1 MYQIGD
7 IIICG
12 DNGVCRVES
21 IGKID
26 LSWIDKN
33 KPYYTLHPIYQP
45 GKLYVPTDT
54 SIYMRPIVTYEE
66 ARKLI
71 NRIPLISGIDCTNQ
85 NPKVLKESYREL
97 LHTHKCTD
105 LVKLIK
111 TIYEKNID
119 IRSSGKHL
127 GQIDSKYI
135 KQAEDLLYGEL
146 AIALD
151 MTKEQVKDCIMSRLE
166 SIETLE
172 TVNL

>member
-7 IIICG
+7 LIICG
-12 DNGVCRVES
+12 NNGVCRVES
-21 IGKID
+21 IGKLD

-45 GKLYVPTDT
+45 GKLYVPIDT
-54 SIYMRPIVTYEE
+54 SIYMRPIITYEE
-66 ARKLI
+66 AQQLI
-71 NRIPLISGIDCTNQ
+71 DRIPVISGIDCTNQ
-85 NPKVLKESYREL
+85 NPKLLKEHYREL

-105 LVKLIK
+105 LIKLIK

-119 IRSSGKHL
+119 IKNSGKHL

-146 AIALD
+146 AIVLNIP
-151 MTKEQVKDCIMSRLE
+151 KEQVRDYIAYRFE
-166 SIETLE
+166 GPETLE